1 MFTKKSEEGSHYLV
15 AFYTTM
21 NAVAVETLI
30 HDLREQLPDYMVP
43 SKLIYINELPLTP
56 NKKVDLKRLA
66 QLEEEYEPVRLQEYV
81 APSNEAEKKIAQAWG
96 DVLGISKIG
105 VHDDF
110 FTIGGHSLKV
120 LRVLTLLKENFPYL
134 TIQDF
139 FQERTIYGLAQI
151 QRVVKVEE
159 EEAFRAYK
167 VIHEPGP
174 ISHIKE
180 VKSGTVSKI
189 F

>member
-1 MFTKKSEEGSHYLV
+1 M
-15 AFYTTM
+15 
-21 NAVAVETLI
+21 
-30 HDLREQLPDYMVP
+30 
-43 SKLIYINELPLTP
+43 
-56 NKKVDLKRLA
+56 KRLA

-120 LRVLTLLKENFPYL
+120 LRVLTLLKENFP
-134 TIQDF
+134 
-139 FQERTIYGLAQI
+139 
-151 QRVVKVEE
+151 
-159 EEAFRAYK
+159 
-167 VIHEPGP
+167 
-174 ISHIKE
+174 
-180 VKSGTVSKI
+180 I